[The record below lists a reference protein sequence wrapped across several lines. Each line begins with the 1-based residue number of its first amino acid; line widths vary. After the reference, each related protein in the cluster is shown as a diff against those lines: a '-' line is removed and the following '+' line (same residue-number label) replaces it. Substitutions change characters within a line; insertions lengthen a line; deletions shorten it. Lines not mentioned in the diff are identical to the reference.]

1 MNAALELAP
10 RLALERLRGARG
22 GAALDLLAVA
32 AFTVSAWLTMTVTG
46 GTWMF
51 VQRWQYP
58 AADMLSRLQLP
69 ARGAGSFLESY
80 VVLASIACALLVLP
94 VLTLGAAAARLGARG
109 RARRLASLRLVGMT
123 GGEVVLMSVV
133 ETLVQA
139 LLGTTLGVALW
150 LLTLPLWRFVSFH
163 GGSIAPGEML
173 LPWWLGLVVV
183 AVLLGLAALSTVLGL
198 QQVRISPLGVAMQQT
213 PRRLRA
219 WRVVVFVLALV
230 AFGIFGQVFSTRVGL
245 VNLQV
250 YAVMAGMILFV
261 VGAVNLVGP
270 WVLQLLAR
278 PGVLTGNV
286 ARLIA
291 MRRIVDD
298 PRAAWR
304 NVSAVALLGMIAAFV
319 AMMPTDREFLGDD
332 PSRLILAA
340 DMRTGVLITLAIGL
354 LVGATSTLVNQ
365 AALVVDRGDEA
376 VALDRAGY
384 PRALFAR
391 IRRHH
396 VLAPLVITLV
406 ASIGVGLLLAT
417 PFMTLFRLQGSG
429 IALVLGTVLAGLALT
444 VGAAEACRPL
454 QRAVLSQAH
463 RRND

>member
-1 MNAALELAP
+1 MNAALDLAP

-22 GAALDLLAVA
+22 GATLDLLAIA
-32 AFTVSAWLTMTVTG
+32 AFTVSAWLTLTVTG

-51 VQRWQYP
+51 VQRWQHP
-58 AADMLSRLQLP
+58 GADIVARLGMP
-69 ARGAGSFLESY
+69 AGSVGSYLESY
-80 VVLASIACALLVLP
+80 VVLATIACALLVLP

-123 GGEVVLMSVV
+123 GGEVVGMSVV

-139 LLGTTLGVALW
+139 LIGTVLGAALW
-150 LLTLPLWRFVSFH
+150 LLTLPLWQFVSFH
-163 GGSIAPGEML
+163 GGPIGPGEML
-173 LPWWLGLVVV
+173 LPWWLGLAVG

-219 WRVVVFVLALV
+219 WRVGVFVAAIV
-230 AFGIFGQVFSTRVGL
+230 AFGFFSQAFSTRVGL
-245 VNLQV
+245 VNLQI
-250 YAVMAGMILFV
+250 YAVMAGMILLV

-319 AMMPTDREFLGDD
+319 AMMPSDREFLGDE
-332 PSRLILAA
+332 PARLILAA
-340 DMRTGVLITLAIGL
+340 DMRTGVIITLAIGL

-365 AALVVDRGDEA
+365 SALVVDRSDEA

-396 VLAPLVITLV
+396 VLAPLVITL
-406 ASIGVGLLLAT
+406 AGSIGVGLLLAT
-417 PFMTLFRLQGSG
+417 PFMALFPFQASG
-429 IALVLGTVLAGLALT
+429 LVVVFATVVAGLALT

-454 QRAVLSQAH
+454 QRTVLTQAH

>member
-10 RLALERLRGARG
+10 RLALERLRGTRG

-51 VQRWQYP
+51 VARWQHP
-58 AADMLSRLQLP
+58 GADMLARLQLP
-69 ARGAGSFLESY
+69 ARSAASYLESY
-80 VVLASIACALLVLP
+80 VVLATIACALLVLP

-139 LLGTTLGVALW
+139 LLGTALGVGLW
-150 LLTLPLWRFVSFH
+150 LLTLPSWRLVSFH
-163 GGSIAPGEML
+163 GGPIAPGEML
-173 LPWWLGLVVV
+173 LPWWLALAVVV
-183 AVLLGLAALSTVLGL
+183 VLLGLAALSTVLGL

-219 WRVVVFVLALV
+219 WRVAVFVVALV
-230 AFGIFGQVFSTRVGL
+230 AFAIFGRLFSSRVGL
-245 VNLQV
+245 VDLQI

-278 PGVLTGNV
+278 PGVLTGNA

-319 AMMPTDREFLGDD
+319 AMMPTDRAFLGDD
-332 PSRLILAA
+332 AARLILAA
-340 DMRTGVLITLAIGL
+340 DMRTGVLVTLAIGL

-365 AALVVDRGDEA
+365 AALVVDRSDEA

-417 PFMTLFRLQGSG
+417 PFMSFFRLEASG
-429 IALVLGTVLAGLALT
+429 VALMLGTVVVGLALT
-444 VGAAEACRPL
+444 IGAAEACRPL
-454 QRAVLSQAH
+454 QRTVLTQAH

>member
-1 MNAALELAP
+1 MNAALALAP
-10 RLALERLRGARG
+10 RLAVERLRGARG

-32 AFTVSAWLTMTVTG
+32 AFTVSAWLTMTVAG

-51 VQRWQYP
+51 VQRWQHP
-58 AADMLSRLQLP
+58 GPEILARLRMPQ
-69 ARGAGSFLESY
+69 GSAGWFLESY
-80 VVLASIACALLVLP
+80 VVLAAIACALLVLP

-139 LLGTTLGVALW
+139 LIGTVLGVVVW
-150 LLTLPLWRFVSFH
+150 LLALPLWQVVSFH
-163 GGSIAPGEML
+163 GAPLAPADML
-173 LPWWLGLVVV
+173 LPWWLGLGVV

-198 QQVRISPLGVAMQQT
+198 QQVRISPLGVAMQQS

-219 WRVVVFVLALV
+219 WRVGIFVVVLV
-230 AFGIFGQVFSTRVGL
+230 AFGIFGQAFSTKVGL

-250 YAVMAGMILFV
+250 YAVMAGMILLV

-304 NVSAVALLGMIAAFV
+304 NVSGVALLGMIAAFV
-319 AMMPTDREFLGDD
+319 AMIPTGRDFLGDD
-332 PSRLILAA
+332 PARLILAA
-340 DMRTGVLITLAIGL
+340 DLRTGVIITLAIGL

-365 AALVVDRGDEA
+365 AALVVDRSDEA

-384 PRALFAR
+384 PRGLFAR

-396 VLAPLVITLV
+396 VLAPLAITL
-406 ASIGVGLLLAT
+406 AGSIGVGLLLAT
-417 PFMTLFRLQGSG
+417 PFMTVFTLQTSG
-429 IALVLGTVLAGLALT
+429 LVLVLATVATGLLLT
-444 VGAAEACRPL
+444 LGAAEACRPL
-454 QRAVLSQAH
+454 QRTVLTQAH

>member
-10 RLALERLRGARG
+10 RLAVERLRGARG
-22 GAALDLLAVA
+22 GATLDLLAVA
-32 AFTVSAWLTMTVTG
+32 AFTVSAWLTMTVVG

-51 VQRWQYP
+51 VQRWQHP
-58 AADMLSRLQLP
+58 SADIV
-69 ARGAGSFLESY
+69 ARIAMPERSVGSFLESY

-139 LLGTTLGVALW
+139 LIGTALGVALW
-150 LLTLPLWRFVSFH
+150 LLTLPLWQVVSFH
-163 GGSIAPGEML
+163 GAPIPPTEML
-173 LPWWLGLVVV
+173 LPWWLGLAVV

-219 WRVVVFVLALV
+219 WRVAFFIAAIV
-230 AFGIFGQVFSTRVGL
+230 AFGLFSKVFSTRIGL
-245 VNLQV
+245 VNLQI
-250 YAVMAGMILFV
+250 YAVMAGMILLV

-278 PGVLTGNV
+278 PGVRTGNV
-286 ARLIA
+286 ARLVA

-319 AMMPTDREFLGDD
+319 AMIPTDRDFLGDD

-340 DMRTGVLITLAIGL
+340 DMRTGVIITLAIGL
-354 LVGATSTLVNQ
+354 LIGATSTLVNQ

-384 PRALFAR
+384 PRSLFAR

-396 VLAPLVITLV
+396 VLAPLLITLTT
-406 ASIGVGLLLAT
+406 SIGVGLLLAT
-417 PFMTLFRLQGSG
+417 PFMTFFRLQGSG
-429 IALVLGTVLAGLALT
+429 VVLVLVTVVAGLLLT

-454 QRAVLSQAH
+454 QRAVLTQAH